1 MAMEITQYLLSAQ
14 SPDARVRTEA
24 ETSLK
29 QFQEQNLPQF
39 LLSLSHELAN
49 NDKPAESRRL
59 AGILLKNSLDAKD
72 SATKDHLVKQ
82 WFAIDV
88 ALKSQIKELLL
99 RTLASSAQEA
109 RHTSAQ
115 VIAKVASIEI
125 PQKQWPEL
133 VGSLLNN
140 MTQQGSPAHLKQST
154 LETLGYVC
162 EEISHHDLVQDE
174 VNSVLTAVVQGMNQ
188 SENSADV
195 RLAAAKALL
204 NALDF
209 SQTNFENE
217 MERTYI
223 MKMVCETA
231 CSKEAVIRQA
241 AFECL
246 VSIASTYYDVL
257 AHYMETLFQLTS
269 NAVKGD
275 EENVALQAIEFWS
288 TICDEEIDRQEYD
301 SPDTGDSSPPH
312 SSFIQKA
319 LPHLVPMLLETME
332 KQDEDQDHDDD
343 VWNISMA
350 GGTCLGLVSRTVGDA
365 IVPLVMPFVEINIR
379 NPNWRSREAATYAF
393 GSILEG
399 PTIDKLAPMV
409 AAGLE
414 FLLAATKDE
423 NNHVRDTTAWT
434 LSRIFEFLHTPDSGF
449 SVISQENLP
458 KIVKVLLESIK
469 DVPNVAEKVCGA
481 IYNLAQGYE
490 DSAAGSSLLSPYLT
504 EIITHLLDA
513 AARTDGAESKLRT
526 AAYET
531 LNEVVRCSNLLE
543 SSGIITQLLPVIMT
557 KLGQTMDVAIV
568 TTEDR
573 EKQAEL
579 QASLCGVLQ
588 VIIQKLSSTE
598 ETKPII
604 SQNADQIMVLF
615 LRVFGCHSSSV
626 HEEAM
631 LAIGA
636 LAYATGAEFLKYMP
650 ELFKYLQM
658 GLQNFEE
665 YQVCSITVGVIG
677 DICRALDDKILPF
690 CDPIMG
696 QLIENLKNDALH
708 RSVKPPIFSSFG
720 DIALAIGAHFERY
733 VGATLQIMQGAAQVC
748 AQMDTLDEEL
758 MDYANQLRKSIFEAY
773 SGILQ
778 GFKDGKAEVMMPYA
792 QHLLQFVEVVSK
804 DSLRDEG
811 VTKAAVAAMGDLADV
826 VGEQTKPLFSNF
838 TFCGEFLN
846 ECLESEDDDLRD
858 TARWAQGMIA
868 RLMLSSS

>member
-1 MAMEITQYLLSAQ
+1 MAMEITQFLLAAQ
-14 SPDARVRTEA
+14 SADARVRTEA
-24 ETSLK
+24 EGNLR
-29 QFQEQNLPQF
+29 QFQEQNLPLF
-39 LLSLSHELAN
+39 LVSLSFELAN

-88 ALKSQIKELLL
+88 ALKFQIKDRLL
-99 RTLASSAQEA
+99 RTLGSSALEA

-188 SENSADV
+188 SENTAEV
-195 RLAAAKALL
+195 RLAATKALL

-217 MERTYI
+217 MERNYI

-231 CSKEAVIRQA
+231 CSKEAEIRQA

-246 VSIASTYYDVL
+246 VSIASTYYEVL
-257 AHYMETLFQLTS
+257 EHYIQTLFELTS

-275 EENVALQAIEFWS
+275 EESVALQAIEFWS
-288 TICDEEIDRQEYD
+288 SICDEEIDRQEYD
-301 SPDTGDSSPPH
+301 SPASGDSSPPH
-312 SSFIQKA
+312 SSFIEKA
-319 LPHLVPMLLETME
+319 LPHLVQMLLETLL
-332 KQDEDQDHDDD
+332 KQEEDQDHDDD

-350 GGTCLGLVSRTVGDA
+350 GGTCLGLVARTVGDHV
-365 IVPLVMPFVEINIR
+365 VPLVMPFVEKNISS
-379 NPNWRSREAATYAF
+379 PDWRCREAATYAF

-414 FLLAATKDE
+414 FLLNATKDQ

-434 LSRIFEFLHTPDSGF
+434 LSRIFEFLHSPDSGF
-449 SVISQENLP
+449 SVISPENLP
-458 KIVKVLLESIK
+458 RIVSVLLESIK

-490 DSAAGSSLLSPYLT
+490 DSGASSSLLSPYLT
-504 EIITHLLDA
+504 EIITHLLA
-513 AARTDGAESKLRT
+513 AAERTDGAESKLRG

-531 LNEVVRCSNLLE
+531 LNEVVRCSNLSE
-543 SSGIITQLLPVIMT
+543 ASSIIAHLLPAIMK
-557 KLGQTMDVAIV
+557 KLAETMDLPIIS
-568 TTEDR
+568 TDDR
-573 EKQAEL
+573 EKQAEV

-588 VIIQKLSSTE
+588 VIIQKLSGRE
-598 ETKPII
+598 DTKPII
-604 SQNADQIMVLF
+604 MQSADDIMRLF

-636 LAYATGAEFLKYMP
+636 LAYATGAEFVKYMP

-665 YQVCSITVGVIG
+665 YQVCSITVGVLG
-677 DICRALDDKILPF
+677 DICRALDEKILPF
-690 CDPIMG
+690 CDQIMG
-696 QLIENLKNDALH
+696 LLIQNLQSGALH
-708 RSVKPPIFSSFG
+708 RSVKPPIFSCFG

-733 VGATLQIMQGAAQVC
+733 VAPAVQIMQGAAQVC

-758 MDYANQLRKSIFEAY
+758 MDYANQLRRSIFEAY

-778 GFKDGKAEVMMPYA
+778 GFKDTKAELMMPYA
-792 QHLLQFVEVVSK
+792 QHLLQFVELVSK
-804 DSLRDEG
+804 DPLRDES

-826 VGEQTKPLFSNF
+826 VGENTKQLFQNF
-838 TFCGEFLN
+838 TFFGEFLN
-846 ECLESEDDDLRD
+846 ECLESEDEDLKV
-858 TARWAQGMIA
+858 TARWTQGMIA
-868 RLMLSSS
+868 RLMHPS

>member
-1 MAMEITQYLLSAQ
+1 MAMEITQFLLAAQ
-14 SPDARVRTEA
+14 SADARVRTEA
-24 ETSLK
+24 EGSLK

-39 LLSLSHELAN
+39 LLSLSFELAN
-49 NDKPAESRRL
+49 NEKPSESRRL

-72 SATKDHLVKQ
+72 SGRKELLVKQ
-82 WFAIDV
+82 WCAIDL

-99 RTLASSAQEA
+99 RTIGSSVPEA

-115 VIAKVASIEI
+115 VIAKVASIEV

-133 VGSLLNN
+133 VGSLLSN
-140 MTQQGSPAHLKQST
+140 MTQQESPAHLKQST

-188 SENSADV
+188 AANNAEV
-195 RLAAAKALL
+195 RLAATKALL

-217 MERTYI
+217 MERSYI

-231 CSKEAVIRQA
+231 CAKEPVIRQA

-246 VSIASTYYDVL
+246 VSIASTYYEVL
-257 AHYMETLFQLTS
+257 EQYMQTLFELTAK
-269 NAVKGD
+269 AVKED
-275 EENVALQAIEFWS
+275 EESVALQAVEFWS

-312 SSFIQKA
+312 SGFIEKA
-319 LPHLVPMLLETME
+319 LPHLVPMLLETLE
-332 KQDEDQDHDDD
+332 KQEEDQDHEDD

-350 GGTCLGLVSRTVGDA
+350 GGTCLGLVARTVGDG

-379 NPNWRSREAATYAF
+379 KPNWRSREAATYAF

-414 FLLAATKDE
+414 FLLTATKDE

-449 SVISQENLP
+449 SVISPQNLP
-458 KIVKVLLESIK
+458 RIVGVLLESMK

-490 DSAAGSSLLSPYLT
+490 DAGASSSLLSPYLT
-504 EIITHLLDA
+504 EIIQHLLA
-513 AARTDGAESKLRT
+513 AAERTDGPESKLRS
-526 AAYET
+526 ASYET

-543 SSGIITQLLPVIMT
+543 ASGIIGQLLPVIMV
-557 KLGQTMDVAIV
+557 KLGQTMDLQVV
-568 TTEDR
+568 STDDR

-588 VIIQKLSSTE
+588 VIIQKLSSKD
-598 ETKPII
+598 ETKPIVM
-604 SQNADQIMVLF
+604 QNADQIMMLF

-636 LAYATGAEFLKYMP
+636 LAYATGAEFAKYMP
-650 ELFKYLQM
+650 ELFKYLQT

-690 CDPIMG
+690 CDQIMSL
-696 QLIENLKNDALH
+696 LIQNLQSDALH
-708 RSVKPPIFSSFG
+708 RSVKPPIFSCFG
-720 DIALAIGAHFERY
+720 DIALAIGGHFERY
-733 VGATLQIMQGAAQVC
+733 VATALQIMQGAAQVC

-758 MDYANQLRKSIFEAY
+758 MDYGNQLRRSIFEAY

-778 GFKDGKAEVMMPYA
+778 GFKDAKAELMVPYA
-792 QHLLQFVEVVSK
+792 QHLLQFVELVSK
-804 DSLRDEG
+804 DSLSRDES

-826 VGEQTKPLFSNF
+826 VGEKIKPLFSNF

-846 ECLESEDDDLRD
+846 ECLDSEDDDLKD
-858 TARWAQGMIA
+858 TARWTQGMIA
-868 RLMLSSS
+868 RLMVT

>member
-1 MAMEITQYLLSAQ
+1 MAMEITQFLLAAQ

-24 ETSLK
+24 EGSLR
-29 QFQEQNLPQF
+29 QFQEQNLPQY
-39 LLSLSHELAN
+39 LLSLSFELAN
-49 NDKPAESRRL
+49 NDKPSESRRL
-59 AGILLKNSLDAKD
+59 AGILLKNSLDAKE
-72 SATKDHLVKQ
+72 SARKDVMVKQ

-99 RTLASSAQEA
+99 RTLGSSAPEA
-109 RHTSAQ
+109 SHTSAQ

-133 VGSLLNN
+133 VGSLLTN

-162 EEISHHDLVQDE
+162 EEISHHDLAQDE

-188 SENSADV
+188 SENTAEV
-195 RLAAAKALL
+195 RLAATKALL

-231 CSKEAVIRQA
+231 CSKEAGIRQA

-246 VSIASTYYDVL
+246 VSIASTYYEVL
-257 AHYMETLFQLTS
+257 EQYMETLFQLTS

-275 EENVALQAIEFWS
+275 EESVALQAVEFWS

-312 SSFIQKA
+312 SSFIEKA
-319 LPHLVPMLLETME
+319 LPHLAPMLLETLE
-332 KQDEDQDHDDD
+332 KQEEDQDHDDD

-350 GGTCLGLVSRTVGDA
+350 GGTCLGLVARTVGDG
-365 IVPLVMPFVEINIR
+365 IVPLVMPFVETNIR
-379 NPNWRSREAATYAF
+379 KPHWRSREAATYAF

-414 FLLAATKDE
+414 FLLTATKDE

-434 LSRIFEFLHTPDSGF
+434 LSRIFEFLHSPDSGF
-449 SVISQENLP
+449 SVISPENLP
-458 KIVKVLLESIK
+458 RIVSVLLESVK
-469 DVPNVAEKVCGA
+469 DVPNVAEKACGA

-490 DSAAGSSLLSPYLT
+490 DSGASSSLLSPYLT
-504 EIITHLLDA
+504 EIIKHLLA
-513 AARTDGAESKLRT
+513 AAERTDGAESKLRT

-531 LNEVVRCSNLLE
+531 LNEVVRCSNLSE
-543 SSGIITQLLPVIMT
+543 ASNIIGQLLPVIMA
-557 KLGQTMDVAIV
+557 KLGQTMDLQVV
-568 TTEDR
+568 STEDR

-588 VIIQKLSSTE
+588 VIIQKLSDTE

-604 SQNADQIMVLF
+604 MQNADQIMLLF

-636 LAYATGAEFLKYMP
+636 LAYATGAEFVKYMP
-650 ELFKYLQM
+650 ELFKYIQM
-658 GLQNFEE
+658 GLQNFGE

-677 DICRALDDKILPF
+677 DICRALDEKILPF
-690 CDPIMG
+690 CDQIMALLL
-696 QLIENLKNDALH
+696 QNLQSDALH

-720 DIALAIGAHFERY
+720 DIALAVGSNFERY
-733 VGATLQIMQGAAQVC
+733 VGPALQIMQGAAQVC

-758 MDYANQLRKSIFEAY
+758 MDYANQLRRSIFEAY

-778 GFKDGKAEVMMPYA
+778 GFKDAKSELMIPYA
-792 QHLLQFVEVVSK
+792 QHLLQFVELVSK
-804 DSLRDEG
+804 DSLRDES

-826 VGEQTKPLFSNF
+826 VGEKTKPLFSNF

-846 ECLESEDDDLRD
+846 ECLESEDEELKV
-858 TARWAQGMIA
+858 TAHWTQGMIA
-868 RLMLSSS
+868 RLMLSS

>member
-1 MAMEITQYLLSAQ
+1 MAMEITQFLLAAQ
-14 SPDARVRTEA
+14 SADSRVRTEA
-24 ETSLK
+24 ESSLR

-39 LLSLSHELAN
+39 LLSLSFELAN

-72 SATKDHLVKQ
+72 AARKDNLVKQ

-88 ALKSQIKELLL
+88 VLKSQIKELLL
-99 RTLASSAQEA
+99 RTLGSSAQEA

-140 MTQQGSPAHLKQST
+140 MTQQDSPAPLKQST

-188 SENSADV
+188 SGNPAEV
-195 RLAAAKALL
+195 CLAATKALL

-231 CSKEAVIRQA
+231 CSKEAEIRQA

-246 VSIASTYYDVL
+246 VSIASTYYEVL
-257 AHYMETLFQLTS
+257 EQYMETLFQLTS
-269 NAVKGD
+269 NAVKVD
-275 EENVALQAIEFWS
+275 EESVALQAIEFWS
-288 TICDEEIDRQEYD
+288 SICDEEIDRQEYD
-301 SPDTGDSSPPH
+301 SPDSGDSSSPH
-312 SSFIQKA
+312 SRFIEKA
-319 LPHLVPMLLETME
+319 LPHLVLMLLETLE
-332 KQDEDQDHDDD
+332 KQEEDQNHDDD

-350 GGTCLGLVSRTVGDA
+350 GGTCLGLVARTVGDS
-365 IVPLVMPFVEINIR
+365 IVPLVMPFVELNIKK
-379 NPNWRSREAATYAF
+379 PNWRSREAATYAF

-434 LSRIFEFLHTPDSGF
+434 LSRIFEFLHSPDSGF
-449 SVISQENLP
+449 SVISPENLP
-458 KIVKVLLESIK
+458 RIVHVLLESMK

-490 DSAAGSSLLSPYLT
+490 DSGASSSLLSPYVT
-504 EIITHLLDA
+504 EIIKYLLA
-513 AARTDGAESKLRT
+513 AAERTDGAETKLRG

-543 SSGIITQLLPVIMT
+543 SSGIIAQLLPAIMT
-557 KLGQTMDVAIV
+557 KLGQTMDLPIV
-568 TTEDR
+568 STEDR

-588 VIIQKLSSTE
+588 VIIQKMSSVE
-598 ETKPII
+598 ETKSVIT
-604 SQNADQIMVLF
+604 QNGDAIMMIF
-615 LRVFGCHSSSV
+615 LKVFGCHSSSV

-636 LAYATGAEFLKYMP
+636 LAYATGPEFVKYMP

-658 GLQNFEE
+658 GLENFEE

-677 DICRALDDKILPF
+677 DICRALDEKILPY
-690 CDPIMG
+690 CDQIMAL
-696 QLIENLKNDALH
+696 LIKNLSSDALH

-733 VGATLQIMQGAAQVC
+733 VSVALQIMQGAAQVC
-748 AQMDTLDEEL
+748 AQMDALDEEL
-758 MDYANQLRKSIFEAY
+758 MDYANQLRRSIFEAY

-778 GFKDGKAEVMMPYA
+778 GFKDTKAELMIPYA

-804 DSLRDEG
+804 DSLRDET

-826 VGEQTKPLFSNF
+826 VGENTKQLFSNF

-846 ECLESEDDDLRD
+846 ECLEADDEELRV
-858 TARWAQGMIA
+858 TARWTQGMIA
-868 RLMLSSS
+868 RLMLSS